1 MSIFELFVIAVALS
15 MDAFAVSVC
24 KGLSLQ
30 KIKPKHALICG
41 AYFGGFQA
49 AMPIIGFYLAN
60 IFKGRIESIA
70 NYIAFILLVL
80 IGANMLREAF
90 SKECECEEADP
101 DMSLKAMLPLAV
113 ATSIDALVVGVSFA
127 MVFNA
132 EQKGNIWYA
141 VAFIGVVTFVLSA
154 LGVKVGSIF
163 GDKYKKRAE
172 IAGGVILILM
182 GIKVL
187 LEQFGIL

>member
-41 AYFGGFQA
+41 AYFGAFQA

-70 NYIAFILLVL
+70 NYIAFALLVI

-90 SKECECEEADP
+90 SKDEEEETCP
-101 DMSLKAMLPLAV
+101 DMSVKAMLPLAV

-127 MVFNA
+127 MVFTDD
-132 EQKGNIWYA
+132 QKGKIWYA
-141 VAFIGVVTFVLSA
+141 VAFIGIVTFVLSA

-182 GIKVL
+182 GVKVL

>member
-1 MSIFELFVIAVALS
+1 MGIFDLFITAVALS

-30 KIKPKHALICG
+30 KIKPRHALTCG
-41 AYFGGFQA
+41 AYFGIFQA
-49 AMPIIGFYLAN
+49 VMPIIGFYLAN

-70 NYIAFILLVL
+70 NYIAFILLAL
-80 IGANMLREAF
+80 IGANMLKEAF
-90 SKECECEEADP
+90 SKDCDEDVNP
-101 DMSLKAMLPLAV
+101 DMSVKAMIPLAV

-127 MVFNA
+127 MVFTA
-132 EQKGNIWYA
+132 EQKGRIWYA
-141 VAFIGVVTFVLSA
+141 VAFIGIVTFVLSA
-154 LGVKVGSIF
+154 IGVKVGSIF

>member
-15 MDAFAVSVC
+15 MDAFAVAVC

-41 AYFGGFQA
+41 AYFGAFQA
-49 AMPIIGFYLAN
+49 GMPIIGFYLAN

-70 NYIAFILLVL
+70 NYIAFALLVI

-90 SKECECEEADP
+90 SKDEEEDENP
-101 DMSLKAMLPLAV
+101 DMSVKTMIPLAV

-127 MVFNA
+127 MVFTD
-132 EQKGNIWYA
+132 EQKSKIWYA

-182 GIKVL
+182 GVKVL

>member
-1 MSIFELFVIAVALS
+1 MSLFELFVIAVALS
-15 MDAFAVSVC
+15 MDAFAVAVC

-30 KIKPKHALICG
+30 KIKPRHALTCG
-41 AYFGGFQA
+41 AYFGAFQA
-49 AMPIIGFYLAN
+49 VMPVIGFYLAN

-90 SKECECEEADP
+90 SKEDECTDP
-101 DMSLKAMLPLAV
+101 DMSLRAMLPLAV

-127 MVFNA
+127 MIFTA
-132 EQKGNIWYA
+132 EQTGHIWYA
-141 VAFIGVVTFVLSA
+141 VLFIGVVTFALSA
-154 LGVKVGSIF
+154 LGVKIGSIF

-182 GIKVL
+182 GVKVI

>member
-1 MSIFELFVIAVALS
+1 MSIAELFIIAVALS

-30 KIKPKHALICG
+30 KIKPRHALTCG
-41 AYFGGFQA
+41 VYFGGFQA

-70 NYIAFILLVL
+70 NYIAFILLVI

-90 SKECECEEADP
+90 SKDEEESCCP
-101 DMSLKAMLPLAV
+101 DMSPKTMLPMAV

-127 MVFNA
+127 MVFTE

-141 VAFIGVVTFVLSA
+141 VAFIGIVTFILSA
-154 LGVKVGSIF
+154 VGVKIGSIF

-172 IAGGVILILM
+172 AAGGIILILM